1 MRLNVRVT
9 KRIAKY
15 ERKDDYLY
23 VLGSKGDTV
32 KFIFDDEW
40 RGKDYK
46 TARFVVNGKYTDVE
60 FNGDECEIPFLEDA
74 KEFYVGVYFGEP
86 SEDEDAL
93 STTKATIPC
102 TPSVRSNEFKASP
115 STGQNYTN
123 EAKGYAQ
130 SAKASAEVAKNA
142 VSDIEKFKG
151 MEKIGTLSVGIEF
164 GYDSN
169 GMEEAQI
176 GGVAACGGILPLSAH
191 DEENDFAVYCR
202 YSSEIYTLF
211 ENARIVEL
219 TIDTKNGYLQE
230 PVHKEICKGG
240 HMWYGAPKRIY
251 DEMEDSVI
259 GLGVYDKNEGTHL
272 VYADAYD
279 GGYHLDLRGL
289 ALSDG
294 ALDCLSHESATVGAT
309 LTFTSYR

>member
-1 MRLNVRVT
+1 MHLNVRVT

-40 RGKDYK
+40 SGKDYK

-60 FNGDECEIPFLEDA
+60 FNGDECEIPFLEDT

-102 TPSVRSNEFKASP
+102 IPSVRSNEFKASP

-151 MEKIGTLSVGIEF
+151 MEKIGTLSVYMELGR
-164 GYDSN
+164 DSD
-169 GMEEAQI
+169 GMEEPQI
-176 GGVAACGGILPLSAH
+176 GGVAARDGILQLYADDYANSYSKY
-191 DEENDFAVYCR
+191 NR
-202 YSSEIYTLF
+202 YYFVIKELF

-219 TIDTKNGYLQE
+219 TIDTKNSYLQE
-230 PVHKEICKGG
+230 PVHKEICKGW
-240 HMWYGAPKRIY
+240 HMWYGSPKRIE
-251 DEMEDSVI
+251 DEMYASVV
-259 GLGVYDKNEGTHL
+259 GLGVYGKNEGTHL
-272 VYADAYD
+272 AYADEND
-279 GGYHLDLRGL
+279 GGDPFILWGL

-294 ALDCLSHESATVGAT
+294 FLDCFNFESAARGAT
-309 LTFTSYR
+309 LTFTAYR